1 VLQRVHLASDKLQQ
15 WMHNDEPFG
24 EDTECWHPYTCTW
37 CLEPSTLV
45 VSLLVAVSTPS
56 GTVGD
61 NDLIKLKRWAEK
73 VKVNSGRG
81 SAGTKAKESPSTSE
95 LICFV

>member
-1 VLQRVHLASDKLQQ
+1 
-15 WMHNDEPFG
+15 MHSDEPFG

-45 VSLLVAVSTPS
+45 VSLLIAVSTPS

-61 NDLIKLKRWAEK
+61 NDLIKLERWAEK
-73 VKVNSGRG
+73 VKVIVGGDRQG
-81 SAGTKAKESPSTSE
+81 LVA
-95 LICFV
+95 IH